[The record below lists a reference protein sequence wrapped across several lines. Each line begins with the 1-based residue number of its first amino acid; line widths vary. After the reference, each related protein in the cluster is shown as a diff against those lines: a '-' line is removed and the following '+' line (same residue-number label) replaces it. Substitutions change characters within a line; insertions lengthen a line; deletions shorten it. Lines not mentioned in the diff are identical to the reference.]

1 MQKITLPLVMIASLA
16 TLVSCGQ
23 KSVDTSVNLSPTA
36 TPVVTGVVVTPAA
49 QTGTMGTSTT
59 STTSTSTTTVQP
71 TTTNPPVTTSTVSVT
86 PTATTPVTQTPR
98 TPETFTRRETVSYS
112 NPSGT
117 DTVEFNVTVTD
128 GIITSA
134 SATPKADNEI
144 SLKRQTAFAA
154 EVSSKVVGKKAS
166 DLNIDAIG
174 GSSLTTAAFEK
185 FVHSF

>member
-23 KSVDTSVNLSPTA
+23 TTTNTPLPPTE

-49 QTGTMGTSTT
+49 QTGTM
-59 STTSTSTTTVQP
+59 STSITTVQP
-71 TTTNPPVTTSTVSVT
+71 TTTISSASTSSMTPATQTVTS
-86 PTATTPVTQTPR
+86 TQTPR

-128 GIITSA
+128 DIITSA
-134 SATPKADNEI
+134 SAIPKADNEI

-154 EVSSKVVGKKAS
+154 EVNSKVVGKKAS

-174 GSSLTTAAFEK
+174 GSSLTTAAFET
-185 FVHSF
+185 FVRSF

>member
-1 MQKITLPLVMIASLA
+1 MQKIALPLVMIASLA

-23 KSVDTSVNLSPTA
+23 KSDTSINLSPAT
-36 TPVVTGVVVTPAA
+36 TPVVSGVVVTPSTQTATSSTAA
-49 QTGTMGTSTT
+49 VVPTSNT
-59 STTSTSTTTVQP
+59 SSVSTS
-71 TTTNPPVTTSTVSVT
+71 SMT
-86 PTATTPVTQTPR
+86 PATQTATSTQTPR

-128 GIITSA
+128 DIITSA
-134 SATPKADNEI
+134 SAIPKADNEI

-154 EVSSKVVGKKAS
+154 EVHSKVVGKKAS

-174 GSSLTTAAFEK
+174 GSSLTTAAFET
-185 FVHSF
+185 FVRSF

>member
-23 KSVDTSVNLSPTA
+23 KSDTSVNLTPTA

-49 QTGTMGTSTT
+49 QTGTM
-59 STTSTSTTTVQP
+59 STSTTTVQP
-71 TTTNPPVTTSTVSVT
+71 TTTTSSVSTSSMTPAAQPTT
-86 PTATTPVTQTPR
+86 VTQTPR

-174 GSSLTTAAFEK
+174 GSSLTTAAFET
-185 FVHSF
+185 FVRSF